1 MEVKQTSYGTMIDI
15 RFNLDPYT
23 ARPIMVSDEGISAN
37 SNGRKIVK
45 AGSLL
50 DKDGELANDASV
62 RYVLLQDID
71 VTAGDA
77 AGAGVYRGTLD
88 LAKIITHTGVTPSAA
103 AKGALRGI
111 IFMSDADLDYTGG
124 SLAEPDLT
132 VINGKVTALETAVGD
147 NTKGLVKGLADLADV
162 VGDDQDGLVKDL
174 ADLDAIITTETT
186 GLVDVVA
193 DHETRIGLLEA

>member
-23 ARPIMVSDEGISAN
+23 ARPIMVADTGIVADA
-37 SNGRKIVK
+37 NGRKIVK

-50 DKDGELANDASV
+50 DKDGELANNASV

-88 LAKIITHTGVTPSAA
+88 LAKIIAHTGVTPSAA

-124 SLAEPDLT
+124 SLVEPDLS

-147 NTKGLVKGLADLADV
+147 NTKGLVKGLADL
-162 VGDDQDGLVKDL
+162 
-174 ADLDAIITTETT
+174 DAIVTTETT
-186 GLVDVVA
+186 GLVDIVA
-193 DHETRIGLLEA
+193 DHETRIGVLEA